1 MNATGFTA
9 TLTVPTVNGKVTLK
23 ADGSFEY
30 EPKTNY
36 SGVDTFE
43 YSITDGTTTSAA
55 IVALNVAPVKVT
67 LGLVLKYTAS
77 DVAALGGETFAKA
90 PKLYGV
96 FANGKKGS
104 FKKIKS
110 SNGTDFSGA
119 WGKKFTLYNKKAVK
133 GGYKSYYDSNGP
145 DTPAVIAV
153 YAKGKTAAKQKIDS
167 EIQKV
172 QLVPPVITDIQDG
185 SGNSITEASAG
196 ETITIVGKYFGD
208 KAPKVALEVGG
219 KLLKCKVDKSGL
231 SNTNYKGK
239 PSAMNPETGE
249 SSIKVILPTSKK
261 LPAGTYPIV
270 LDNKVGIATTA
281 VENGTLP
288 EITIK

>member
-1 MNATGFTA
+1 
-9 TLTVPTVNGKVTLK
+9 
-23 ADGSFEY
+23 
-30 EPKTNY
+30 
-36 SGVDTFE
+36 
-43 YSITDGTTTSAA
+43 
-55 IVALNVAPVKVT
+55 
-67 LGLVLKYTAS
+67 
-77 DVAALGGETFAKA
+77 
-90 PKLYGV
+90 LY
-96 FANGKKGS
+96 
-104 FKKIKS
+104 
-110 SNGTDFSGA
+110 D
-119 WGKKFTLYNKKAVK
+119 KKAVK

-145 DTPAVIAV
+145 DAPAVISV
-153 YAKGKTAAKQKIDS
+153 MVKGKTEDKDKIDE

-196 ETITIVGKYFGD
+196 DTITIVGKYFGD
-208 KAPKVALEVGG
+208 KAPKVALEVAG
-219 KLLKCKVDKSGL
+219 KLAKCKVDKSGL

-249 SSIKVILPTSKK
+249 SSVKVILPASKK

-281 VENGTLP
+281 TEKGTLP

>member
-1 MNATGFTA
+1 M
-9 TLTVPTVNGKVTLK
+9 V
-23 ADGSFEY
+23 
-30 EPKTNY
+30 
-36 SGVDTFE
+36 
-43 YSITDGTTTSAA
+43 
-55 IVALNVAPVKVT
+55 
-67 LGLVLKYTAS
+67 
-77 DVAALGGETFAKA
+77 
-90 PKLYGV
+90 
-96 FANGKKGS
+96 
-104 FKKIKS
+104 
-110 SNGTDFSGA
+110 
-119 WGKKFTLYNKKAVK
+119 
-133 GGYKSYYDSNGP
+133 
-145 DTPAVIAV
+145 
-153 YAKGKTAAKQKIDS
+153 KGKTAAKQKIDS

-239 PSAMNPETGE
+239 PSAMNSETGE
-249 SSIKVILPTSKK
+249 SSVKVILPSKK
-261 LPAGTYPIV
+261 LGAGTYPIV

-281 VENGTLP
+281 VEKGTLP